1 MQRLLKFFHTY
12 RAFFIFVILESI
24 AMVLLV
30 RNNRYQGALYF
41 NTSNSIVGQTLTW
54 SNDLHEYF
62 RLRIVNDKLAAE
74 NARLR
79 FLLSQ
84 KEIRND
90 FSTDKN
96 TSKAV
101 VEKFAFKVAK
111 VINCSVNKENNYV
124 TINKGTEDGLHQG
137 MGVIAPDGIVGKIK
151 YCSPHFSTVTSILHS
166 TMLVSAKIGRSDV
179 VGTVKWDGINPEKA
193 LLSFIPRHNKIKK
206 GDKVVTSGFNAIYPE
221 GIMIGTVNKFSLKP
235 DESFYYIEI
244 KLSTD
249 FRKLAYVYIVE
260 NKLKPEIDTLTV
272 KSGIPLNE

>member
-1 MQRLLKFFHTY
+1 
-12 RAFFIFVILESI
+12 
-24 AMVLLV
+24 MVLLV

-96 TSKAV
+96 TSKNV

-151 YCSPHFSTVTSILHS
+151 YSSPHFSTVTSILHS

-249 FRKLAYVYIVE
+249 FRKLAYVYVVE

>member
-12 RAFFIFVILESI
+12 RAFFTFVILESI

-41 NTSNSIVGQTLTW
+41 NTANTIVGQTLTW

-79 FLLSQ
+79 YLLTQ
-84 KEIRND
+84 KLIRND
-90 FSTDKN
+90 FSYGKN
-96 TSKAV
+96 SSKSI
-101 VEKFAFKVAK
+101 VEKYDFKVAK

-124 TINKGTEDGLHQG
+124 TINKGTEDGLHPG

-166 TMLVSAKIGRSDV
+166 TVLVSAKIGRSDV
-179 VGTVKWDGINPEKA
+179 VGTVKWDGTNPDKA

-206 GDKVVTSGFNAIYPE
+206 GDKVVTSGYNSIYPE
-221 GIMIGTVNKFSLKP
+221 GIMIGSVSKFSLKP

-249 FRKLAYVYIVE
+249 FRRLAYVYVVE
-260 NKLKPEIDTLTV
+260 NNLKPEQDTLSV
-272 KSGIPLNE
+272 KTGIPINE